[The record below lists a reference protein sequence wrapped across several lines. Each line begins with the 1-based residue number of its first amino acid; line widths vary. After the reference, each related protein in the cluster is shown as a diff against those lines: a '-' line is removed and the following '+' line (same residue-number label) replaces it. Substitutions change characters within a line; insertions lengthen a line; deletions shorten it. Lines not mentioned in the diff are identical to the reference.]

1 MGELLEKMEHAA
13 HAGGGHGDHGSGNTG
28 KLIGITMAMLGVML
42 AFCAAMV
49 GSARTELIA
58 TMVEQSN
65 TENSYEAS
73 RSKHRM
79 MMAQLE
85 MLHAITPSRA
95 ELAKFETE
103 LKGVHSKSGK
113 EDTEDTAEIKA
124 AIDLSTRAIVD
135 ILTPDP
141 EDEIHFVKLI
151 RKYEKEA
158 DLSHEWAEAYDEVIE
173 GHFAAAEHYEW
184 AQLASEVGIVIA
196 SIALLVGSRAVWGVS
211 VVFGVGCA
219 GVILWTYLGTRSHI
233 HHGEEDVAK
242 RKSAVMELRKQDAT
256 NKDDEK
262 TLEGIEHGL
271 VNHGGHGAGSG
282 EPHAPSAP
290 SSSAVPAG
298 SVAPAHS
305 SAAPSA
311 PPAHPPG
318 H

>member
-13 HAGGGHGDHGSGNTG
+13 HAGQDHGEHGSGNTG
-28 KLIGITMAMLGVML
+28 RLIGITMAMLGVML

-95 ELAKFETE
+95 ELAKFEDG
-103 LKGVHSKSGK
+103 LKGIHSKSGK

-124 AIDLSTRAIVD
+124 AIDVSTRAIVD

-141 EDEIHFVKLI
+141 EDEFHFVKLI

-158 DLSHEWAEAYDEVIE
+158 ELSHEWAEAYDEVIQ
-173 GHFAAAEHYEW
+173 GHFIAAEHYEW
-184 AQLASEVGIVIA
+184 AQLASEIGIVIA
-196 SIALLVGSRAVWGVS
+196 SIALMLSSRAVWGVS
-211 VVFGVGCA
+211 VVFGVGCIV
-219 GVILWTYLGTRSHI
+219 VILWTYTGTKSHI
-233 HHGEEDVAK
+233 HHGEHEVELK
-242 RKSAVMELRKQDAT
+242 KTAVMELRKADAQ

-262 TLEGIEHGL
+262 TLEEIEHGL
-271 VNHGGHGAGSG
+271 KAHAGGPGAGAPPASVV
-282 EPHAPSAP
+282 PHGSAAPSA
-290 SSSAVPAG
+290 S
-298 SVAPAHS
+298 
-305 SAAPSA
+305 SA
-311 PPAHPPG
+311 PPAHPAG